1 MQLSY
6 NLVKEESALN
16 SKKKKIQTSYVKKI
30 QEEQEEEFSRVS
42 IENEIKKS
50 YENLGENI
58 IKKSKR
64 EAEKI
69 VMDSRRIAVDI
80 EKEAY
85 EKGYNQGQENGYEDG
100 FKEGYNKGLEKI
112 KLDTE
117 VEVKAAI
124 DKSEEILQLSN
135 AEYKKYIK
143 EKEEEII
150 RLAFEMAK
158 VIAEKELTE
167 KAGILPIIEKILMD
181 AKGEENIIIRC
192 NSEHVGAIEEKIP
205 YYKKA
210 YAIKGEI
217 FILEDP
223 LMKAGNAIV
232 EKNTGKA
239 VIGLDIGFERLEEA
253 LFK

>member
-6 NLVKEESALN
+6 NLIKEQSALN
-16 SKKKKIQTSYVKKI
+16 SNKKKIETNYVRKT
-30 QEEQEEEFSRVS
+30 EEIEDEFSRVS

-50 YENLGENI
+50 YESLGENI
-58 IKKSKR
+58 IKRSKM

-69 VMDSRRIAVDI
+69 IMDSRRVAVDI

-85 EKGYNQGQENGYEDG
+85 EKAYSQGQKNGYEDG
-100 FKEGYNKGLEKI
+100 FKDGYNKGLEQI
-112 KLDTE
+112 NLDTE
-117 VEVKAAI
+117 EEVKAAI
-124 DKSEEILQLSN
+124 DKAEMILELSN
-135 AEYKKYIK
+135 SEYKKYIE
-143 EKEEEII
+143 EKEEEIVK
-150 RLAFEMAK
+150 LAFEMAK
-158 VIAEKELTE
+158 IIADRELT
-167 KAGILPIIEKILMD
+167 KKDGILPSIEKILND
-181 AKGEENIIIRC
+181 SKGEENIIIRC
-192 NSEHVGAIEEKIP
+192 NSEHIESIEEKIP

-217 FILEDP
+217 FVLEDP
-223 LMKAGNAIV
+223 LMEVGNAVV

>member
-16 SKKKKIQTSYVKKI
+16 SNKKKIQTNYVRKS
-30 QEEQEEEFSRVS
+30 EERESEFSRVS

-50 YENLGENI
+50 YENLGESI
-58 IKKSKR
+58 MKKSKR

-69 VMDSRRIAVDI
+69 VMDSRRAAVDI

-85 EKGYNQGQENGYEDG
+85 EKGYHQGQENGYEDG
-100 FKEGYNKGLEKI
+100 FKEGYSKGLEQI
-112 KLDTE
+112 KQDTE
-117 VEVKAAI
+117 TEVKAAI
-124 DKSEEILQLSN
+124 NKSEEILQLSN
-135 AEYKKYIK
+135 SEYKRYIK
-143 EKEEEII
+143 EKEEEIVK
-150 RLAFEMAK
+150 LAFEMAK

-192 NSEHVGAIEEKIP
+192 NSEHVESIEEKKL

-223 LMKAGNAIV
+223 LMKAGNAII

-239 VIGLDIGFERLEEA
+239 VIGLDIGFEKLEEA

>member
-6 NLVKEESALN
+6 NLIKEESALSSN
-16 SKKKKIQTSYVKKI
+16 KKKIQTNYVKKT
-30 QEEQEEEFSRVS
+30 QEEKEEGFSRIS
-42 IENEIKKS
+42 IENEIRKS
-50 YENLGENI
+50 YENIGENI
-58 IKKSKR
+58 IKGAKV

-69 VMDSRRIAVDI
+69 VMNSRRIAVDI

-85 EKGYNQGQENGYEDG
+85 EKAYNQGQRNGYEDG
-100 FKEGYNKGLEKI
+100 YKEGYNKGLEQI
-112 KLDTE
+112 KQDTE
-117 VEVKAAI
+117 AEVKAAI
-124 DKSEEILQLSN
+124 DKSEEILKLSN
-135 AEYKKYIK
+135 AEYKRYIK

-167 KAGILPIIEKILMD
+167 KAGVLPIIEKILVD

-192 NSEHVGAIEEKIP
+192 NSEHVEAIEEKIP

-223 LMKAGNAIV
+223 LMNAGNAII